1 MAIEKWTEERVL
13 KEEISNLG
21 SSWTRNKFFDDNGY
35 LILKK
40 LCHPE
45 KLFSEVPD
53 KKGTTTYWGNKLS
66 QYDHDNE
73 EHQVEGS
80 TARYWYPKYRQTH
93 SKIRKVIEDIIGR
106 KLYNTYYY
114 ERFYSSG
121 QELWKHLDRPPC
133 EISVSVHVG
142 TNLKEE
148 WPFYFKT
155 PDKYTDP
162 SKKELL
168 KKGKKV
174 SVNLNAGDGV
184 VYKGCERPHWRD
196 RMPGSYEEMNGH
208 EKIYYHQIFFH
219 YVLQDGIRAHYAFD
233 RG

>member
-1 MAIEKWTEERVL
+1 MQETQVDGSIE
-13 KEEISNLG
+13 
-21 SSWTRNKFFDDNGY
+21 
-35 LILKK
+35 
-40 LCHPE
+40 
-45 KLFSEVPD
+45 
-53 KKGTTTYWGNKLS
+53 
-66 QYDHDNE
+66 
-73 EHQVEGS
+73 
-80 TARYWYPKYRQTH
+80 RYWHPHYRTAH
-93 SKIRKVIEDIIGR
+93 SKIRCILEKKLER

-114 ERFYSSG
+114 ERFYFTG
-121 QELWKHLDRPPC
+121 QELTRHTDREAC
-133 EISVSVHVG
+133 EISVSIHIG

-155 PDKYTDP
+155 PDKYTDS